1 MEKKKR
7 VPEKKRADIYY
18 QFYDMK
24 SVESA
29 GELTGLVPSAPENG
43 YDLAAYAELEG
54 TPVPTDTSTD
64 DGD

>member
-1 MEKKKR
+1 MNEKKR
-7 VPEKKRADIYY
+7 APGKRADIYY

-54 TPVPTDTSTD
+54 TPVPTD

>member
-18 QFYDMK
+18 QFYNMK

>member
-1 MEKKKR
+1 MDKKKR
-7 VPEKKRADIYY
+7 AQEKRADIYY
-18 QFYDMK
+18 QFYDLK

-29 GELTGLVPSAPENG
+29 GGLTGLVPSKPENG

-54 TPVPTDTSTD
+54 TPVDAD